1 MEKKEARVLNAIPS
15 DKTLIEYFDS
25 LDVFEKRELIDEL
38 KYVGNA
44 YSKNLKKQITLASV
58 SWICSFLC
66 YFGVQETWF
75 IYYLIAINVPLTI
88 FFFLNVRGFTNYNG
102 VARFFEKRMSEQ

>member
-44 YSKNLKKQITLASV
+44 YSKNLKKQI
-58 SWICSFLC
+58 FR
-66 YFGVQETWF
+66 QEISLF
-75 IYYLIAINVPLTI
+75 
-88 FFFLNVRGFTNYNG
+88 
-102 VARFFEKRMSEQ
+102 